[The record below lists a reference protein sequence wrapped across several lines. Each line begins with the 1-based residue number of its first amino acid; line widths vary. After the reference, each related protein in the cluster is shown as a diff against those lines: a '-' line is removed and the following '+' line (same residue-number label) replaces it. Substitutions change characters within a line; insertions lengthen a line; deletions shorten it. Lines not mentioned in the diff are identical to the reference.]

1 MQAPAQLEK
10 EAQVTTQ
17 SRAISTQDPKEFD
30 NWLKILMRRT
40 EETRQE
46 ASARHL
52 TAHHD
57 WIADLMK
64 RTESTA
70 QEATDGDTHF
80 KTLNELSNS
89 PPLLLAAA
97 NRDMLYTRNES
108 LRFQDEGVN
117 TRKQRLP
124 LRPLRPLIIPDN

>member
-1 MQAPAQLEK
+1 MHHPSVRELETRHLLTAGAEGRGAQLPRDDVLSSQSDSMQAPAQLEK

-17 SRAISTQDPKEFD
+17 SRAINTQDPKEFD
-30 NWLKILMRRT
+30 NWLKTLMRRT
-40 EETRQE
+40 EET
-46 ASARHL
+46 
-52 TAHHD
+52 
-57 WIADLMK
+57 
-64 RTESTA
+64 
-70 QEATDGDTHF
+70 
-80 KTLNELSNS
+80 NS
-89 PPLLLAAA
+89 PPLLLAAD